1 MRLFVAFAGAILLS
15 ACSTA
20 RETTPPRSATE
31 QMLISVAAERAANR
45 LDLGLS
51 AESKVFVDASN
62 MEGYDAKYAI
72 AAIRGRVLRQG
83 GRLVADRAAADTI
96 VEPRAGAL
104 SIDEYS
110 TLFGIPSMEL
120 PIPLAGPLKTPE
132 LALFKKHEFRGVA
145 LFASNSHDAKTG
157 AMVQSTSPVRAIS
170 HKTRWVVFF
179 ISWTTEDLTPDP
191 PKHPFGFFP

>member
-1 MRLFVAFAGAILLS
+1 MAQRRQSSMRVFVAIVGVILVS
-15 ACSTA
+15 ACSSA
-20 RETTPPRSATE
+20 RETTPQRSAME
-31 QMLISVAAERAANR
+31 QMLISSAAERAANR
-45 LDLGLS
+45 LDFQIPQD
-51 AESKVFVDASN
+51 SKVFVDSSN
-62 MEGYDAKYAI
+62 LEGYDAKYAI
-72 AAIRGRVLRQG
+72 AAVRDRVLRQG
-83 GRLVADRAAADTI
+83 GRLVADRATADTI

-145 LFASNSHDAKTG
+145 NFASSSHDAKTG
-157 AMVQSTSPVRAIS
+157 ALIQSISPVLATS

-179 ISWTTEDLTPDP
+179 ISWTTEDMTPVP
-191 PKHPFGFFP
+191 Q